1 MLLFM
6 EIEEE
11 REEKTFKQVFGQI
24 RKLFKRILTISQP
37 KGMRSPTIQHD
48 HFFTVVKELLAVFA
62 FVQRLLTFH

>member
-48 HFFTVVKELLAVFA
+48 HFL
-62 FVQRLLTFH
+62 R